1 MHSFAK
7 LPLLAEPAGQDL
19 LQINPVCRKRILV
32 TGKYFLMLSQPLREL
47 ETVRTPEAL
56 ADLCGQLKEAGRFAL
71 DTEFVGERT
80 YLPRLCLVQVATSGF
95 IGLVD
100 TMAVEVLDPLWDLV
114 ADPDV
119 EMVLHAAREDL
130 RLAYFG
136 GGKRLPAG
144 VFDTQI
150 AAGLIG
156 LSSYPLSYAR
166 LAEALMG
173 VKLSKAET
181 RSEWDR
187 RPLSPAQLDYARDDV
202 RYLLPIAD
210 KLGRLLERLGRGEWL
225 VEEMA
230 RFSEARTYEVAPE
243 EAYLRLRNARG
254 LTARP
259 TALLRAVAEWREV
272 EAAARDIPVRSL
284 LRDEVVIELAQ
295 RPPRRLTDFRRVRGF
310 PETEDVSLGAPI
322 LDALNKARALSEED
336 LPPPLA
342 SGGPEETPRERVL
355 GDLLHAIGEA
365 LCLERNLAPEL
376 VLTKADALALARGQ
390 TSGALQSGW
399 RAQAVGAD
407 LGRIARGEV
416 SAHLQVTPEAIQVV
430 ITPNGDI

>member
-1 MHSFAK
+1 M
-7 LPLLAEPAGQDL
+7 PPE
-19 LQINPVCRKRILV
+19 
-32 TGKYFLMLSQPLREL
+32 PLREL
-47 ETVRTPEAL
+47 ETVRSPEAL
-56 ADLCGQLKEAGRFAL
+56 AGLCRQLKEAGRFAL

-80 YLPRLCLVQVATSGF
+80 YLPRLCLVQVATAEF

-100 TMAVEVLDPLWDLV
+100 TIAVENLASGAMNPLWDLV
-114 ADPDV
+114 ADPGV
-119 EMVLHAAREDL
+119 GKVLHAAREDL

-144 VFDTQI
+144 VFDTQV

-156 LSSYPLSYAR
+156 LPSFPLSYAR
-166 LAEALMG
+166 LAEAVMG

-187 RPLSPAQLDYARDDV
+187 RPLTPAQLEYARDDV
-202 RYLLPIAD
+202 RYLLPITD
-210 KLGRLLERLGRGEWL
+210 KLDRLLERLGRRGWMA
-225 VEEMA
+225 EEMT

-243 EAYLRLRNARG
+243 EAYLRLRNTRG
-254 LTARP
+254 MTARP
-259 TALLRAVAEWREV
+259 TALLRAVAEWRER

-322 LDALNKARALSEED
+322 LDALNAARALDED
-336 LPPPLA
+336 HLPPPLA

-355 GDLLHAIGEA
+355 GDLLYAIGEA
-365 LCLERNLAPEL
+365 LCLERDLAPEL
-376 VLTKADALALARGQ
+376 ALTKADALALARGQ
-390 TSGALQSGW
+390 AGGALRTGW
-399 RAQAVGAD
+399 RTSAVGGD
-407 LGRIARGEV
+407 LAKIAAGAA
-416 SAHLQVTPEAIQVV
+416 SARVQVTPGAIQVSL
-430 ITPNGDI
+430 TPD

>member
-1 MHSFAK
+1 M
-7 LPLLAEPAGQDL
+7 P
-19 LQINPVCRKRILV
+19 I
-32 TGKYFLMLSQPLREL
+32 QPLREF
-47 ETVRTPEAL
+47 ETVRTPDAL
-56 ADLCGQLKEAGRFAL
+56 TALCHNLKEAGRFAL

-80 YLPRLCLVQVATSGF
+80 YLPRLCLVQVATTEF
-95 IGLVD
+95 IALVD
-100 TMAVEVLDPLWDLV
+100 TPAVGAMDPLWDLV
-114 ADPDV
+114 ADPGV
-119 EMVLHAAREDL
+119 EKVLHAAREDL

-156 LSSYPLSYAR
+156 LAPYPLSYAR

-187 RPLSPAQLDYARDDV
+187 RPLTPAQLEYARDDV

-210 KLGRLLERLGRGEWL
+210 KLGGLLGRLAREPWL
-225 VEEMA
+225 REEMA
-230 RFSEARTYEVAPE
+230 RFSEARTYEVASE

-254 LTARP
+254 FTARP
-259 TALLRAVAEWREV
+259 TALLRAVAAWRER
-272 EAAARDIPVRSL
+272 EASARDVPVRSL

-310 PETEDVSLGAPI
+310 PEGEDVTLGPPI
-322 LDALNKARALSEED
+322 LDALNEARALSEEQ

-342 SGGPEETPRERVL
+342 AGGPEETPRERVL
-355 GDLLHAIGEA
+355 GDLLYAVGEA

-376 VLTKADALALARGQ
+376 ALTKADALALARGQ
-390 TSGALQSGW
+390 ASGALRSGW
-399 RAQAVGAD
+399 RGQAVGDD
-407 LGRIARGEV
+407 LARIATGEA
-416 SAHLQVTPEAIQVV
+416 SARLQVTPEALRVV
-430 ITPNGDI
+430 LASK

>member
-1 MHSFAK
+1 M
-7 LPLLAEPAGQDL
+7 PL
-19 LQINPVCRKRILV
+19 
-32 TGKYFLMLSQPLREL
+32 QPLREL
-47 ETVRTPEAL
+47 ETVRTPENL
-56 ADLCGQLKEAGRFAL
+56 AELCRKLKEAGRFAL

-80 YLPRLCLVQVATSGF
+80 YLPRLCLVQVATTEF
-95 IGLVD
+95 IALVD
-100 TMAVEVLDPLWDLV
+100 TLAVGAMGPLWDLV
-114 ADPDV
+114 DDPGV
-119 EMVLHAAREDL
+119 EKVLHAAREDL

-136 GGKRLPAG
+136 GGKRLPSG

-150 AAGLIG
+150 AAGMIG

-187 RPLSPAQLDYARDDV
+187 RPLTPAQLDYARDDV

-210 KLGRLLERLGRGEWL
+210 KLNKLLARLGRGEWL

-254 LTARP
+254 FTARP
-259 TALLRAVAEWREV
+259 TALLRAVAEWREQ
-272 EAAARDIPVRSL
+272 EAAARDIPARSL

-310 PETEDVSLGAPI
+310 PETEDISLGSPI
-322 LDALNKARALSEED
+322 LEALNAARALAED
-336 LPPPLA
+336 ELPPPLA
-342 SGGPEETPRERVL
+342 AGGPEETPRERVL
-355 GDLLHAIGEA
+355 GDLLYAIGEA

-390 TSGALQSGW
+390 ATGPLRAGW
-399 RAQAVGAD
+399 RTQVVGND
-407 LGRIARGEV
+407 LARIARGEAV
-416 SAHLQVTPEAIQVV
+416 ARLQVTLEALQVAV
-430 ITPNGDI
+430 TTIE

>member
-1 MHSFAK
+1 M
-7 LPLLAEPAGQDL
+7 P
-19 LQINPVCRKRILV
+19 
-32 TGKYFLMLSQPLREL
+32 SQPLREL

-56 ADLCGQLKEAGRFAL
+56 TALCHNLHTAGRFAL

-80 YLPRLCLVQVATSGF
+80 YLPRLCLVQVATAEF
-95 IGLVD
+95 IALVD
-100 TMAVEVLDPLWDLV
+100 TQAVSALAPLWDLV
-114 ADPDV
+114 ADPGV
-119 EMVLHAAREDL
+119 EKVLHAAREDL

-136 GGKRLPAG
+136 GGKRLPSG
-144 VFDTQI
+144 VFDTQV

-156 LSSYPLSYAR
+156 LASYPLSYAR

-173 VKLSKAET
+173 VKLNKAET

-187 RPLSPAQLDYARDDV
+187 RPLTPAQLEYARDDV

-210 KLGRLLERLGRGEWL
+210 KLNRLLGRLGREEWL

-230 RFSEARTYEVAPE
+230 RFSDARTYEVAPE

-254 LTARP
+254 FTARP
-259 TALLRAVAEWREV
+259 TALLRAVAEWRER
-272 EAAARDIPVRSL
+272 EAAARDVPVRSL
-284 LRDEVVIELAQ
+284 LRDELVIELAQ

-310 PETEDVSLGAPI
+310 PENEDVSLGPPI
-322 LDALNKARALSEED
+322 LDALNGARALAED
-336 LPPPLA
+336 ELPPPLA

-355 GDLLHAIGEA
+355 GDLLYAVGEA

-390 TSGALQSGW
+390 ASGALQVGW
-399 RAQAVGAD
+399 RAQAVGND
-407 LGRIARGEV
+407 LARIARGEA
-416 SAHLQVTPEAIQVV
+416 SARLQVTPEALQVL
-430 ITPNGDI
+430 ITSTE

>member
-1 MHSFAK
+1 M
-7 LPLLAEPAGQDL
+7 P
-19 LQINPVCRKRILV
+19 
-32 TGKYFLMLSQPLREL
+32 SQPLREL
-47 ETVRTPEAL
+47 ETVRTPENL
-56 ADLCGQLKEAGRFAL
+56 AGLCQKLKEAGRFAL

-80 YLPRLCLVQVATSGF
+80 YLPRLCLVQVATTEF
-95 IGLVD
+95 IALVD
-100 TMAVEVLDPLWDLV
+100 TLAAGAMEPLWDLV
-114 ADPDV
+114 ADPGV
-119 EMVLHAAREDL
+119 EKVLHAAREDL
-130 RLAYFG
+130 RLAFFG

-187 RPLSPAQLDYARDDV
+187 RPLTPAQLEYARDDV

-210 KLGRLLERLGRGEWL
+210 KLNRLLERLGRGDWL

-230 RFSEARTYEVAPE
+230 RFSDARTYEVSPE

-254 LTARP
+254 FTARP
-259 TALLRAVAEWREV
+259 TALLRAVAEWRER
-272 EAAARDIPVRSL
+272 EAAARDVPARSL

-310 PETEDVSLGAPI
+310 PETEDVSLGPPI
-322 LDALNKARALSEED
+322 LDALNGARALAED
-336 LPPPLA
+336 QLPPPLT

-355 GDLLHAIGEA
+355 GDLLYAVGEA

-390 TSGALQSGW
+390 ANGPLRAGW

-407 LGRIARGEV
+407 LARIARGEA
-416 SAHLQVTPEAIQVV
+416 SARLQVTPEALQVAV
-430 ITPNGDI
+430 TSE

>member
-1 MHSFAK
+1 MPS
-7 LPLLAEPAGQDL
+7 E
-19 LQINPVCRKRILV
+19 
-32 TGKYFLMLSQPLREL
+32 PLREL

-56 ADLCGQLKEAGRFAL
+56 AALCRQLKEAGRFAL

-80 YLPRLCLVQVATSGF
+80 YLPRLCLVQVATAEF

-100 TMAVEVLDPLWDLV
+100 TIAVENLAAGAMAPLWDLV
-114 ADPDV
+114 ADPGV
-119 EMVLHAAREDL
+119 GKVLHAAREDL

-156 LSSYPLSYAR
+156 LPSYPLSYAR
-166 LAEALMG
+166 LAEAVMG
-173 VKLSKAET
+173 VRLSKAET

-187 RPLSPAQLDYARDDV
+187 RPLTPAQLEYARDDV
-202 RYLLPIAD
+202 RYLLLITD
-210 KLGRLLERLGRGEWL
+210 KLDRLLERLGRWEWMA
-225 VEEMA
+225 EEMT

-254 LTARP
+254 MTARP
-259 TALLRAVAEWREV
+259 TALLRAVAEWRER

-322 LDALNKARALSEED
+322 LDALNAARALDED
-336 LPPPLA
+336 HLPPPPA

-355 GDLLHAIGEA
+355 GDLLYALGEA
-365 LCLERNLAPEL
+365 LCLERDLAPEL
-376 VLTKADALALARGQ
+376 ALTKADALTLARGQ
-390 TSGALQSGW
+390 SGGALRTGW
-399 RAQAVGAD
+399 RAAAVGDDLMRIASGAVSARLKVTGQAVGV
-407 LGRIARGEV
+407 EF
-416 SAHLQVTPEAIQVV
+416 TPA
-430 ITPNGDI
+430 

>member
-1 MHSFAK
+1 MS
-7 LPLLAEPAGQDL
+7 
-19 LQINPVCRKRILV
+19 
-32 TGKYFLMLSQPLREL
+32 SQPLRDL

-56 ADLCGQLKEAGRFAL
+56 DGLCRKLKEEGRFAL

-80 YLPRLCLVQVATSGF
+80 YLPRLCLVQVATREF
-95 IGLVD
+95 IALVD
-100 TMAVEVLDPLWDLV
+100 ALAVGALDPLWDLV
-114 ADPDV
+114 ADPGV
-119 EMVLHAAREDL
+119 EKVLHAAREDL

-144 VFDTQI
+144 VLDTQV

-156 LSSYPLSYAR
+156 LPSYPLSYAR
-166 LAEALMG
+166 LTEALMG
-173 VKLSKAET
+173 VKLSKGET

-187 RPLSPAQLDYARDDV
+187 RPLTPAQLEYARDDV
-202 RYLLPIAD
+202 RYLLPVAD
-210 KLGRLLERLGRGEWL
+210 KLGRLLERLGRQEWL

-230 RFSEARTYEVAPE
+230 RFSDARTYEVAPE

-259 TALLRAVAEWREV
+259 TALLRAVAAWRER

-310 PETEDVSLGAPI
+310 PETEDVSLGPPI
-322 LDALNKARALSEED
+322 LDALNGARALAEEH

-355 GDLLHAIGEA
+355 GDLLYAIGEA

-390 TSGALQSGW
+390 VSGGLQTGW
-399 RAQAVGAD
+399 RAQAVGND
-407 LGRIARGEV
+407 LMRIAGGEV
-416 SAHLQVTPEAIQVV
+416 SARLQVTPEAIRVT
-430 ITPNGDI
+430 ISPNG